1 MKYSIVLVNSRRITH
16 TIIGSVLVFLSSCD
30 FSKQEKIAQVD
41 DFVLYEEEVLEHL
54 EKMELSSNNQEAFEL
69 YVDDWINRKVVTL
82 ELNKADALLAYQND
96 YKAKQNKYE
105 LDLFALEN
113 ILIEMVV
120 DSTISEDEI
129 LSYYQK
135 NRSNYVSKSY
145 IVKALYIKIPD
156 SIPAVEQLKKVF
168 LLKNDKDR
176 NEVKK
181 YGNLYATHFYF
192 EEEKWIFF
200 DDLVRDIPM
209 TDNAKTN
216 LILNRDDAIFTDK
229 NDIYFLNILDYKE
242 KRANEPLEFEKNK
255 IRKHILKRRINNLR
269 EEIRQ
274 NILNDA
280 KEKHSIT
287 HY

>member
-1 MKYSIVLVNSRRITH
+1 MRYSTVLGNSHFIY
-16 TIIGSVLVFLSSCD
+16 TIFGSLLFFFSSCD

-41 DFVLYEEEVLEHL
+41 DFVLFEEEVLEHL
-54 EKMELSSNNQEAFEL
+54 EKMELSSNDQEAFDQ
-69 YVDDWINRKVVTL
+69 YVKNWINRKVVTL
-82 ELNKADALLAYQND
+82 ELNNADASLAYQND
-96 YKAKQNKYE
+96 YKAKQNKYD

-113 ILIEMVV
+113 MRIEMEV
-120 DSTISEDEI
+120 DSSISEEEI

-135 NRSNYVSKSY
+135 NRSNYVSKTY

-156 SIPAVEQLKKVF
+156 SIPAVEQLKKAF

-209 TDNAKTN
+209 TDKAKNN
-216 LILNRDDAIFTDK
+216 LILKRDHALFTDK
-229 NDIYFLNILDYKE
+229 NDIYLLNILDYKE
-242 KRANEPLEFEKNK
+242 KRANKPLEFEKNK

-280 KEKHSIT
+280 KEKHTIT
-287 HY
+287 LY